1 MLVLLGVPVGD
12 PERCTERDV
21 GASEGSIFPSSLPPS
36 RTDFRSSRRLV
47 RPTVMGFGE
56 RMTRP
61 KMGYSTKE
69 MVSGASLLSTHPSM
83 STSHLAQHVIYD
95 LAMLVLWAE
104 RCHSFFLK
112 TPTTNSIKPA
122 KPVYPISLNNPA
134 SQLAEIRGRI
144 ILCLNCWPR

>member
-12 PERCTERDV
+12 PEWCTERDV

-47 RPTVMGFGE
+47 RPTVMGFRE

-69 MVSGASLLSTHPSM
+69 MVSGAFVLSTHPSM
-83 STSHLAQHVIYD
+83 SASHLAQHVIYD
-95 LAMLVLWAE
+95 LAMLVLRAE
-104 RCHSFFLK
+104 RDVRTRAERK
-112 TPTTNSIKPA
+112 
-122 KPVYPISLNNPA
+122 V
-134 SQLAEIRGRI
+134 LAADCVEPCEIRAAHSG
-144 ILCLNCWPR
+144 